1 MLEGMIM
8 QSMGE
13 LIGAR
18 FQDPDSMKGFMS
30 DIKESIANDDSVSPV
45 RKALLTTM
53 MGSFDTMFDSLKEVQ
68 ESGGG
73 TEGGPLAGGMQF
85 ANIKRLDVT
94 RQKSGNSELLKNIRS
109 KWDISFPQSMVWG
122 VLGCVAGFA
131 TLTVR
136 ERTLGTL
143 TRLQVAPVARWQILA
158 GKGVGCFIAVV
169 SVIIMLMLVG
179 TALGMRPRSW
189 PLLMMAAVCTAFCFV
204 GIMMLLSLLGKT
216 EQATGGA
223 AWGACTV
230 MAMFGGG
237 MIPAAFM
244 PNFMKTL
251 SDFDPVKWAVVSV
264 EGAIWR
270 GFTFQEMLLPCG
282 ILLAVGAVSLCLGSW
297 LISRRT
303 A

>member
-1 MLEGMIM
+1 
-8 QSMGE
+8 
-13 LIGAR
+13 
-18 FQDPDSMKGFMS
+18 
-30 DIKESIANDDSVSPV
+30 
-45 RKALLTTM
+45 
-53 MGSFDTMFDSLKEVQ
+53 
-68 ESGGG
+68 
-73 TEGGPLAGGMQF
+73 
-85 ANIKRLDVT
+85 
-94 RQKSGNSELLKNIRS
+94 
-109 KWDISFPQSMVWG
+109 
-122 VLGCVAGFA
+122 
-131 TLTVR
+131 
-136 ERTLGTL
+136 
-143 TRLQVAPVARWQILA
+143 
-158 GKGVGCFIAVV
+158 VGCFIAVV

-303 A
+303 V